1 LAEVNNTFGERH
13 CYLLSNPDGQP
24 IQWGQSFLSNKVFHV
39 SPFCEVKGEYHFRF
53 FSKPGSGQH
62 VARIEYHDQ
71 GPLLITS
78 VNGIEQ
84 DIDLKSIIWSA
95 IRYPA
100 MSIGVIVRIHWQALR
115 LWLKGVQFHSKP
127 TPPSTEVSK

>member
-1 LAEVNNTFGERH
+1 
-13 CYLLSNPDGQP
+13 LSDPQGQNL
-24 IQWGQSFLSNKVFHV
+24 QWGQRFLSNKVFHV
-39 SPFCEVKGEYHFRF
+39 SPFCEVKGEYQFRF
-53 FSKPGSGQH
+53 FSKLDSGQH

-78 VNGIEQ
+78 ISGVEQ
-84 DIDLKSIIWSA
+84 NIDLKSIIWSA

-100 MSIGVIVRIHWQALR
+100 MSIGVIARIHWQALR